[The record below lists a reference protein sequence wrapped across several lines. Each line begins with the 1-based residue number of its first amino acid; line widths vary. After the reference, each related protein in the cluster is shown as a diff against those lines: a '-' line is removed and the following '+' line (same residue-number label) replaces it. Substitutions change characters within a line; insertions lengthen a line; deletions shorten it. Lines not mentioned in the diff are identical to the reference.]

1 MGILRALIA
10 NIRAGQT
17 VQGGSTL
24 TQQLVKNLFL
34 SRERTIT
41 RKANEALM
49 SLVLDWRYDK
59 TEFSKPIL
67 MKFISA
73 KWRYANSRF

>member
-1 MGILRALIA
+1 M
-10 NIRAGQT
+10 Q
-17 VQGGSTL
+17 VGGNGTGWQYAHSTISE
-24 TQQLVKNLFL
+24 KIYFL

-59 TEFSKPIL
+59 NRIL
-67 MKFISA
+67 ETYLNEIYLGQMAIRKFTVL
-73 KWRYANSRF
+73 N